1 MNLQFAICNFL
12 LMMWLNLYK
21 AMTLLSGASGWGKKA
36 GSQRS
41 HSGLT

>member
-21 AMTLLSGASGWGKKA
+21 AMTLLSGASGWG
-36 GSQRS
+36 
-41 HSGLT
+41 